1 MPARDERPVR
11 RARRVAWAWRGRAPS
26 THGTLY
32 SPTSPQQAPADIGRS
47 HALED
52 GLGALPE
59 LTGRRTDPSPPARA
73 PALALSRAQRPAGGT
88 PGPAAHCSGCPICP
102 QPTCPSPSRA
112 HLTGCR
118 LAAGGPDR
126 RRGSETPLAG
136 LGGPGSLCGASL
148 LVPLGCLPRQQRFS
162 CLFQPFLCRLQPFQR
177 RPAGLGDGL
186 GRPRVADVEWVGL
199 GGSGRCCL
207 GREASA
213 ISVDRW
219 GKPQNWPRQSPG
231 TRRGIA
237 PLPARRMA
245 RFDRLTRFFGAIL
258 GRYYSAGKTEAVGH
272 APQNGPRQGFAI
284 DS

>member
-1 MPARDERPVR
+1 MSARCGALDG
-11 RARRVAWAWRGRAPS
+11 WRGLGEAAHRAHTVRFTPPPRPS
-26 THGTLY
+26 RRP
-32 SPTSPQQAPADIGRS
+32 PTSAAPTRS
-47 HALED
+47 RMAW
-52 GLGALPE
+52 GPCQSSPGGAP
-59 LTGRRTDPSPPARA
+59 TRHRPPAR
-73 PALALSRAQRPAGGT
+73 PRLPSLAHNGRPAAHPARLPT
-88 PGPAAHCSGCPICP
+88 APGPAVHWLPICP

-186 GRPRVADVEWVGL
+186 GRPGVADVEWVGL

-245 RFDRLTRFFGAIL
+245 RFDRLTRFF
-258 GRYYSAGKTEAVGH
+258 
-272 APQNGPRQGFAI
+272 
-284 DS
+284 